1 MIPPHPHLAN
11 NLRGLCKR
19 TDGSWRMAVDYSKL
33 NQAVTPVTAAVP
45 DVISL
50 PEQINTFVNIWHSP
64 IDLGSFFLL

>member
-1 MIPPHPHLAN
+1 
-11 NLRGLCKR
+11 
-19 TDGSWRMAVDYSKL
+19 MAVDYSKL